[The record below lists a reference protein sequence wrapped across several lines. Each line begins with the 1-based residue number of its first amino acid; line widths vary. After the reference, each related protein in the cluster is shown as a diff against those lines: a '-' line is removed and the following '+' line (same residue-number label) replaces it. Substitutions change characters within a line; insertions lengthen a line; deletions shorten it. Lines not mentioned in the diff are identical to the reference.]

1 MKNLSELQ
9 SIAKALNGIP
19 IWGVLPGS
27 AAALAGV
34 RSGDVVLKVNGL
46 ETPSFERFLHAR
58 DLCKERFALE
68 VYRDGVIVKLS
79 VALQCSESDPYSFP
93 RSFPASQAASP
104 S

>member
-1 MKNLSELQ
+1 MKNLAELQ

-27 AAALAGV
+27 ASALAGV

-46 ETPSFERFLHAR
+46 ETPSFEHFLRAR
-58 DLCKERFALE
+58 DLCKQRFDLE
-68 VYRDGVIVKLS
+68 VYRDGAIMKLS
-79 VALQCSESDPYSFP
+79 VSLQLDESEPCATP
-93 RSFPASQAASP
+93 RAFRAEQATSP

>member
-1 MKNLSELQ
+1 MQNLAQLQ
-9 SIAKALNGIP
+9 SIAKTLNGIP

-46 ETPSFERFLHAR
+46 ETPSFERFLRAR
-58 DLCKERFALE
+58 DLCKERFDLE
-68 VYRDGVIVKLS
+68 VYRDGAIMKLS
-79 VALQCSESDPYSFP
+79 VALQHDESDPCSTP
-93 RSFPASQAASP
+93 RSFRAEQAVSP